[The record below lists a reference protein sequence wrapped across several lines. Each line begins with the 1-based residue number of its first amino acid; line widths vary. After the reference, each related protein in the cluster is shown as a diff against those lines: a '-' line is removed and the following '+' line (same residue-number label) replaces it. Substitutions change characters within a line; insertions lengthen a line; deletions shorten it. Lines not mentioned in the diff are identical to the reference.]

1 MNLDDIKQMVAED
14 IVIDKTELDVEAI
27 ITPQLHNKY
36 LILLSD
42 EKMLLSKYTNTY
54 NSTRRKK
61 WLYYTGKMS
70 EEELENEGWEPFT
83 LNLLKSDI
91 DKYIESDDE
100 IIILKTKITFQTEK
114 VNYLEGI
121 VKMIN
126 NRQWLIREAIDWIK
140 FTNGS

>member
-70 EEELENEGWEPFT
+70 EEELENEGWEPFS

-91 DKYIESDDE
+91 DKFIESDDE